1 MPNNSSSSDILFQSL
16 LDSTNSLAD
25 NVSLYNLQFL
35 NNFNFIINNLQ
46 GFNSDFNI
54 ISNYLNSLQNIFTY
68 EYNNFLKNNITY
80 LENLFT
86 NIYTLSEVSN
96 YNITDFNNI
105 YLDIYDQNLVP
116 VVGKTNI
123 KIDNFSQLDNILN
136 VTLDISDLVNSL
148 YYLKIYYN
156 DDNSNYLFNSIIYYI
171 QSSDKVLERYQFD
184 NNSLNI
190 SKDLANYKIYL
201 LDVNGRILNSKYI
214 VKSVIGNG
222 ILDLQCFSLFENID
236 NSDLSKYQFFIKKE
250 NFTEIWTELKLE
262 DYSAGDIGNV
272 LLGNAQRD
280 LNTGV
285 FTVYNSDGSIL
296 SQNVST
302 RFVKTETRKK
312 L

>member
-105 YLDIYDQNLVP
+105 YLDIYDQNLIP
-116 VVGKTNI
+116 VVGNTNI
-123 KIDNFSQLDNILN
+123 KIDTFSQLDNILN
-136 VTLDISDLVNSL
+136 MTIDVSNLNGNL
-148 YYLKIYYN
+148 YYLKVYYN
-156 DDNSNYLFNSIIYYI
+156 DDNSNYLFTSPIYYI
-171 QSSDKVLERYQFD
+171 KSSDKVLERYQF
-184 NNSLNI
+184 NNNNLNI

-201 LDVNGRILNSKYI
+201 LDLNGNMLNSKYI
-214 VKSVIGNG
+214 VKSIIGNG
-222 ILDLQCFSLFENID
+222 IIDLQCFSLFDNID

-250 NFTEIWTELKLE
+250 NFSEIWIELRLD
-262 DYSAGDIGNV
+262 DYSVGDVGNV

-280 LNTGV
+280 LSTGV

-296 SQNVST
+296 TQNIST

-312 L
+312 I